1 MCRFASLL
9 FHVPS
14 LDFAVSNLLS
24 HSKTFEALDLSEK
37 QGWREAHYLPS
48 GEIGCRTIDGDS
60 VSPETAAV
68 VLREQFPTFPGFLS
82 WALSH
87 GASLE
92 DREKEGGCTVAH
104 AAAGYGHLPSGF
116 DRWELVD
123 KYGWTVAHEAARCGH
138 LPSGF
143 DRWELADIDGWTV
156 AHEAAY
162 GGHLPSGFDRWELAD
177 IDGWT
182 VAHEAARY
190 GHLPSGFDRWELAD
204 ERGWTVAHTAACC
217 GHLPSGFDRWELA
230 NRNGWT
236 VAHAADC
243 CGRLPYG
250 ETVESLL
257 GKRKDGK

>member
-1 MCRFASLL
+1 MCKFASLL

-14 LDFAVSNLLS
+14 LDFSVSNLLS
-24 HSKTFEALDLSEK
+24 HSKTFEALNLSEQ

-60 VSPETAAV
+60 VSPEAAAK

-123 KYGWTVAHEAARCGH
+123 KYGWTVAHEAAYRGH
-138 LPSGF
+138 LP
-143 DRWELADIDGWTV
+143 LAL
-156 AHEAAY
+156 AA
-162 GGHLPSGFDRWELAD
+162 GNSQTG
-177 IDGWT
+177 
-182 VAHEAARY
+182 
-190 GHLPSGFDRWELAD
+190 
-204 ERGWTVAHTAACC
+204 TA
-217 GHLPSGFDRWELA
+217 GRSP
-230 NRNGWT
+230 T
-236 VAHAADC
+236 
-243 CGRLPYG
+243 RLPAMAIFPPA
-250 ETVESLL
+250 
-257 GKRKDGK
+257 KR

>member
-1 MCRFASLL
+1 MCQFASLL

-14 LDFAVSNLLS
+14 LEFAVSNLLS
-24 HSKTFEALDLSEK
+24 HSKTFEALNLSEQ

-48 GEIGCRTIDGDS
+48 GETECRTIDGDS
-60 VSPETAAV
+60 VSPETADG

-92 DREKEGGCTVAH
+92 DREEEGGCTVAH
-104 AAAGYGHLPSGF
+104 
-116 DRWELVD
+116 
-123 KYGWTVAHEAARCGH
+123 EAAYGGH

-143 DRWELADIDGWTV
+143 DRWELANRNGWTV

-177 IDGWT
+177 
-182 VAHEAARY
+182 R
-190 GHLPSGFDRWELAD
+190 
-204 ERGWTVAHTAACC
+204 RGWTVAHAAALY
-217 GHLPSGFDRWELA
+217 GSLPPGFDRWELA
-230 NRNGWT
+230 NRNGRT
-236 VAHAADC
+236 VAHEAAFY
-243 CGRLPYG
+243 GHLPPG

-257 GKRKDGK
+257 KARGQ

>member
-1 MCRFASLL
+1 MCRKETDSMCRFASLL

-14 LDFAVSNLLS
+14 LEFAVSNLLS
-24 HSKTFEALDLSEK
+24 HSKTFEALDLSEQ

-60 VSPETAAV
+60 VSPEAAAK

-82 WALSH
+82 WAFSH

-92 DREKEGGCTVAH
+92 DRENEGGRTVAHMAARCGYLPPGFDRWELDAKNGWTVAH
-104 AAAGYGHLPSGF
+104 AAAA
-116 DRWELVD
+116 
-123 KYGWTVAHEAARCGH
+123 TGH

-143 DRWELADIDGWTV
+143 DRWELADERGWTV
-156 AHEAAY
+156 AHAAADT
-162 GGHLPSGFDRWELAD
+162 GHLPSGFDRWELAD

-204 ERGWTVAHTAACC
+204 ER
-217 GHLPSGFDRWELA
+217 
-230 NRNGWT
+230 
-236 VAHAADC
+236 
-243 CGRLPYG
+243 
-250 ETVESLL
+250 
-257 GKRKDGK
+257 

>member
-1 MCRFASLL
+1 MCQFASLL

-14 LDFAVSNLLS
+14 LDFKVSNLLS
-24 HSKTFEALDLSEK
+24 HSKTFEALNLSEQ
-37 QGWREAHYLPS
+37 QGWREAHYLPF
-48 GEIGCRTIDGDS
+48 GETECRTIDGDS
-60 VSPETAAV
+60 VSPEVAAR

-92 DREKEGGCTVAH
+92 GREKEGGC
-104 AAAGYGHLPSGF
+104 
-116 DRWELVD
+116 
-123 KYGWTVAHEAARCGH
+123 TVAHEAARCGH

-143 DRWELADIDGWTV
+143 DRWDLADGRGWTV
-156 AHEAAY
+156 AHSAARC
-162 GGHLPSGFDRWELAD
+162 GHLPSGFDRWELAD
-177 IDGWT
+177 STGRT

-190 GHLPSGFDRWELAD
+190 GSLP
-204 ERGWTVAHTAACC
+204 
-217 GHLPSGFDRWELA
+217 PGFDRWELA

>member
-1 MCRFASLL
+1 MCQFASLL

-14 LDFAVSNLLS
+14 LEFAVSNLLS
-24 HSKTFEALDLSEK
+24 HSKTFEALDLSEQ

-60 VSPETAAV
+60 VSPETAAG

-92 DREKEGGCTVAH
+92 DRENEGGC
-104 AAAGYGHLPSGF
+104 
-116 DRWELVD
+116 
-123 KYGWTVAHEAARCGH
+123 
-138 LPSGF
+138 
-143 DRWELADIDGWTV
+143 TV

-177 IDGWT
+177 KYGWT

-190 GHLPSGFDRWELAD
+190 GHLPPGFDRWELVTSD
-204 ERGWTVAHTAACC
+204 GWTVAHVAAGY

-230 NRNGWT
+230 DSTGLT
-236 VAHAADC
+236 VAHEAAG
-243 CGRLPYG
+243 CGHLPSG
-250 ETVESLL
+250 ETAESLL
-257 GKRKDGK
+257 SRARRNRRNRRRRELRAERRVKELYNG

>member
-1 MCRFASLL
+1 MCQFASLL

-14 LDFAVSNLLS
+14 LEFAVSNLLS
-24 HSKTFEALDLSEK
+24 HSKTFEALNLSEQ

-60 VSPETAAV
+60 VSPEAAAK

-104 AAAGYGHLPSGF
+104 AAARYGHLPSGF
-116 DRWELVD
+116 DRWDLAD
-123 KYGWTVAHEAARCGH
+123 GRGWTVAHSAARCGH

-143 DRWELADIDGWTV
+143 GRWELADIDGWTV
-156 AHEAAY
+156 AH
-162 GGHLPSGFDRWELAD
+162 
-177 IDGWT
+177 T
-182 VAHEAARY
+182 AARY

-204 ERGWTVAHTAACC
+204 ERGWTVAHEAACY
-217 GHLPSGFDRWELA
+217 GHLPL
-230 NRNGWT
+230 
-236 VAHAADC
+236 
-243 CGRLPYG
+243 G

-257 GKRKDGK
+257 AKPMRGSRKE